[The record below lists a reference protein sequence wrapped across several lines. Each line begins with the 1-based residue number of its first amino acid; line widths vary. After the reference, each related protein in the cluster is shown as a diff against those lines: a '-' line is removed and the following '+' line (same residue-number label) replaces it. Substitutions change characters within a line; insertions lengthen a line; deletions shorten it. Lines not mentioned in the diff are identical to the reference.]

1 MVTSKNINEFG
12 IPQDIFNMILDSFS
26 KFKEIDEALIFGSRA
41 KGTAEHGS
49 DIDIALKGNDI
60 SFQTTLRLSALLN
73 EELPIPHHIDLAN
86 YNIISN
92 QNLKDHINRVG
103 KKIYSKHL

>member
-12 IPQDIFNMILDSFS
+12 IPQEILNMILNSFS
-26 KFKEIDEALIFGSRA
+26 QFNEIEEAILFGSRA
-41 KGTAEHGS
+41 KGAAEIGS
-49 DIDIALKGNDI
+49 DIDIALIGRDI
-60 SFQTTLRLSALLN
+60 NFQTTLRLSSLLN
-73 EELPIPHHIDLAN
+73 EELPIPHHVDLAN

-103 KKIYSKHL
+103 KKIYTKHL